1 MENNKEFIVIV
12 TPVPKVTFTVK
23 ETNAEKMLRD
33 LQDAVDGLIE
43 IVRPFGISCDHLV
56 MVVNDEGLIRGLP
69 ANPVGSLIYG
79 DMIAGT
85 IVIMKEGI
93 RDGEPDLI
101 GLTKEEADYVLRS
114 FGGANNAKGI

>member
-1 MENNKEFIVIV
+1 METKEYIVIV

-23 ETNAEKMLRD
+23 ETDSEKMLRD
-33 LQDAVDGLIE
+33 LQDAVDGYIE

-79 DMIAGT
+79 DTIAGP

-101 GLTKEEADYVLRS
+101 GLTKEESDSVLRI
-114 FGGANNAKGI
+114 FGGANNAKSV

>member
-12 TPVPKVTFTVK
+12 TPVPKVTLTAK
-23 ETNAEKMLRD
+23 ETDTEKMLRD
-33 LQDAVDGLIE
+33 LQDAVDGYIE

-79 DMIAGT
+79 DTIAGT
-85 IVIMKEGI
+85 VVIMKEGI

-101 GLTKEEADYVLRS
+101 GLTEEEAEFVMRI
-114 FGGANNAKGI
+114 FGGTNNVKNV

>member
-33 LQDAVDGLIE
+33 LQDAVDGFIE

-56 MVVNDEGLIRGLP
+56 MVVNDEGLIRDLP

-79 DMIAGT
+79 DTIAGT
-85 IVIMKEGI
+85 VVIMKEGI

-101 GLTKEEADYVLRS
+101 GLTEEEAEFVMRI
-114 FGGANNAKGI
+114 FGGANNATKV